1 MKATVYNIKGVEVK
15 EVDLDPAI
23 FSVKVKPELVQQA
36 VVVSQANKRQVLAH
50 AKDRSEV
57 AGGGRKPWRQ
67 KGTGRA
73 RHGSNR
79 SPIWRGGGITF
90 GPTRSRNFSLKINKK
105 AKRKALLMSLSDK
118 AANGKIILLDKLEL
132 EEAKTKKFFEILRN
146 LKLREKKE
154 ETKKSASADAKVLA
168 DKKASSFT
176 KVSEDKSAGKQ
187 ENEKAEKA
195 KKSKEKSI
203 LLVLPKKNEKAQ
215 RAARN
220 IPRLTTVPANSLNI
234 LDILKQQY
242 LLLPV
247 DSLDV
252 IKKTF
257 KSASAKAPAS
267 VKTSAGRSADKK

>member
-1 MKATVYNIKGVEVK
+1 MKVKVYNIKGEAVK

-23 FSVKVKPELVQQA
+23 FGVKIKPELVQQA

-118 AANGKIILLDKLEL
+118 AANEKIILLDKLEL
-132 EEAKTKKFFEILRN
+132 EEAKTKKFFEILQN
-146 LKLREKKE
+146 LKLRERKEGSKKQRNK
-154 ETKKSASADAKVLA
+154 ETKKPEAK
-168 DKKASSFT
+168 
-176 KVSEDKSAGKQ
+176 
-187 ENEKAEKA
+187 KAEKVKT
-195 KKSKEKSI
+195 KKGRDKSI
-203 LLVLPKKNEKAQ
+203 LLVLPGKNEKVQ

-220 IPRLTTVPANSLNI
+220 IPRLNTVPANSLNI

-252 IKKTF
+252 IKKTLSV
-257 KSASAKAPAS
+257 SASNK
-267 VKTSAGRSADKK
+267 VDKK